1 MAQNLQILYSVI
13 AGFSLLQAVSNVIDV
28 TRGAVP
34 MKVELL
40 PFFISFLVT
49 LLPLY
54 HGALKHLENAHRGQ
68 ITTRI
73 HGGAFLADFFLIG
86 IEGCLFVVLGVL
98 LVTPEFFVWVLPGLF
113 GLNSARA
120 FATHF
125 FSPRDVRSGAEL
137 RWALINLGTAEVLI
151 IYFTWIGPLP
161 PTAGLGEPAL
171 APVIFA
177 ITIGR
182 TVMDYAFC
190 WNFYFPKR

>member
-1 MAQNLQILYSVI
+1 MAQNLQIFYSVI
-13 AGFSLLQAVSNVIDV
+13 VGLSLVQAVSNVIDV

-54 HGALKHLENAHRGQ
+54 HGVLRHLENAHPGQ
-68 ITTRI
+68 ITRRNR
-73 HGGAFLADFFLIG
+73 GGAWLADFFLIG
-86 IEGCLFVVLGVL
+86 MEGCLFVALGVL
-98 LVTPEFFVWVLPGLF
+98 VVTPEFFAWVLAGLF
-113 GLNSARA
+113 GLNSIRA
-120 FATHF
+120 FGAYF
-125 FSPRDVRSGAEL
+125 FAPRDVRSGAEL
-137 RWALINLGTAEVLI
+137 RWALINLATAEILI

-171 APVIFA
+171 APAILA
-177 ITIGR
+177 ITLGR
-182 TVMDYAFC
+182 TVTDYVFC